1 MRGAARG
8 GPGIQSLHHAWTLPP
23 ELARTLTRVG
33 SLVAL
38 VVALSPPLQGAAH
51 RYAVFET
58 VQYCLLAVVVP
69 ALAVLGAPWRLL
81 GLSPLLERLDAGR
94 ARRRTIQRAAVEL
107 APALAVLVAWR
118 TPALVDRLQQHPFLL
133 ALEAVTLVPAG
144 ALIWLDC
151 VASPPAVPR
160 LSPLGRLPVAAVS
173 MWTLWILAYIVGM
186 ATSDS
191 YPAFAHVGGRSLSTA
206 ADLQLTAGV
215 MWVVA
220 AAAFLPILFSNLM
233 AWLRSD
239 HGGWPASLK

>member
-1 MRGAARG
+1 MGVAARG
-8 GPGIQSLHHAWTLPP
+8 GPGDQSLHHTWRFPP
-23 ELARTLTRVG
+23 GFTRTVARVG

-38 VVALSPPLQGAAH
+38 VLAVSPPLAGAAQ

-69 ALAVLGAPWRLL
+69 ALAVVGAPWRLL
-81 GLSPLLERLDAGR
+81 GLSSLLERLDASR
-94 ARRRTIQRAAVEL
+94 ARRRTIRRAAIEL
-107 APALAVLVAWR
+107 VPALAALVAWR

-133 ALEAVTLVPAG
+133 ALEAVTLLPAG

-151 VASPPAVPR
+151 VASPPLLPR

-191 YPAFAHVGGRSLSTA
+191 YPAFAHVAGRRLSTA

-239 HGGWPASLK
+239 HGGWPTSLK